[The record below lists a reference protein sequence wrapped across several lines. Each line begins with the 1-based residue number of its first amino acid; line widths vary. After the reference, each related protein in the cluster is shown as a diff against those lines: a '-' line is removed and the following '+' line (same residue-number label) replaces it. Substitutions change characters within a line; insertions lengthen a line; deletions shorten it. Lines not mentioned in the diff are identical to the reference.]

1 MSPKLA
7 ATRVPS
13 TLHSQPVGRFTSLP
27 TDNLWKQSFN
37 AYSILLAHR
46 APAIPNKAKGTS
58 CPKLMVA
65 KVQLQ
70 ATPQCTLLA
79 LTRSLHSVCS
89 LIFVWKYQSNDIIV
103 AATCRVAHSFLVEAT
118 VSGTCLVSI
127 VAWGVRPVG
136 IEWGGGSSVYF
147 PVALRDPPRAM
158 HLPTMILCRTQPIP
172 ELCGWCDAPLSYP
185 LKPRCLY
192 IISQSL
198 GRLDSSWRVPRP
210 QDKFFR
216 NGS

>member
-118 VSGTCLVSI
+118 VSGTCLC
-127 VAWGVRPVG
+127 
-136 IEWGGGSSVYF
+136 E
-147 PVALRDPPRAM
+147 
-158 HLPTMILCRTQPIP
+158 HC
-172 ELCGWCDAPLSYP
+172 
-185 LKPRCLY
+185 
-192 IISQSL
+192 SL
-198 GRLDSSWRVPRP
+198 GGAPCWDRMGWGIKCIFSCCLKRSTTGNAFTHHDIV
-210 QDKFFR
+210 
-216 NGS
+216 